1 MVLGVDIIHYIST
14 WVQIITNNI
23 ACELM
28 RVSSNWRKSW
38 TKNLGDTGNN
48 WRVRKKTQTKRERDI
63 CKIEPVPSG
72 GIDFSLIKV
81 HNWFNSG
88 KGTFAVKASP

>member
-1 MVLGVDIIHYIST
+1 MAQETIRG
-14 WVQIITNNI
+14 
-23 ACELM
+23 
-28 RVSSNWRKSW
+28 K
-38 TKNLGDTGNN
+38 GG
-48 WRVRKKTQTKRERDI
+48 KKTKQERDI

-88 KGTFAVKASP
+88 KGTFAVKAST